1 MAVTSTQP
9 LLVYVYTAG
18 ALVRFCSQEYDRN
31 ITADTPRSAYV
42 IEGLVNYLPARKG
55 E

>member
-1 MAVTSTQP
+1 VAVTSTQP